1 MPFDGV
7 NAFEPTPAGRR
18 SGSGDVQLVQI
29 GAQRDGWRVV
39 RSPLRAAG
47 PTTGS
52 PRRRLGA
59 YPRERRARQISACP
73 THDVR
78 G

>member
-29 GAQRDGWRVV
+29 EAQCDGWRVV
-39 RSPLRAAG
+39 RSHCATRPDNRQPG
-47 PTTGS
+47 
-52 PRRRLGA
+52 RRLGA
-59 YPRERRARQISACP
+59 DPRERRARQISACP